1 MSDLQPGFSAPPP
14 PPPDAPPPFYQ
25 PVPAFAPPPPGHPG
39 YVAQQSG
46 YAQPQPQAYSPGWAP
61 SQAPRPYVTAAVA
74 AGGTGALMYQLGG
87 AAAWSIGCGLV
98 SIVVPFFFNMYFPVL
113 PIVGALN
120 GFRAIQRGRLI
131 GGLVG
136 IAVNIVGGLVSL
148 LASGIL
154 LGRS

>member
-1 MSDLQPGFSAPPP
+1 MSDMQPGYSSPPP

-25 PVPAFAPPPPGHPG
+25 PPPTYAPPPPGRPA
-39 YVAQQSG
+39 YAAQLPVYPQS
-46 YAQPQPQAYSPGWAP
+46 QQQAYSPGWAP
-61 SQAPRPYVTAAVA
+61 GQAPQQYMTAAVA
-74 AGGTGALMYQLGG
+74 AGGAGALIYQLGG

-131 GGLVG
+131 GGMVG
-136 IAVNIVGGLVSL
+136 IAINIVGGLVSL
-148 LASGIL
+148 FASGIL

>member
-1 MSDLQPGFSAPPP
+1 M
-14 PPPDAPPPFYQ
+14 
-25 PVPAFAPPPPGHPG
+25 
-39 YVAQQSG
+39 
-46 YAQPQPQAYSPGWAP
+46 
-61 SQAPRPYVTAAVA
+61 TAAVA
-74 AGGTGALMYQLGG
+74 AGGAGALMYQLGG

-131 GGLVG
+131 GGVVG
-136 IAVNIVGGLVSL
+136 IAINIVGGLVSL
-148 LASGIL
+148 FASGIL